1 MDFHSLARKE
11 LQALCKKNKIPANMT
26 NVAMA
31 NALQALQNVE
41 GLEEFLNPSDSNLS
55 QSPEKNVNGSPDI
68 PRTAARASTRRKP
81 TKQVTESTQPLTRTR
96 RGTRGSAAQGTDQE
110 NKDVN
115 VLITPAPAVPG
126 SRRRVPAASS
136 RRKIETQ
143 LREAEDDEKSEAQ
156 ERSDVVETPVV
167 PSTRRKAPATS
178 ALRKLETE
186 NSVQRVYS
194 TRHSVRLLE
203 KNLGK
208 MSLVENGK
216 SEPVKIDDLSEEMAN
231 SSEISE
237 LSVQFEK
244 EMSEANTQT
253 VSEVGPEETND
264 SEVLSDPKPVEPMEM
279 ERELKVDN
287 KDMNKSD
294 DESRED
300 NLKSEIADNSGVVKV
315 SETIDEAGDEGS
327 DESDIISS
335 EKLEMAIDLD
345 HETVDEKVTEQDTR
359 SEDSLAVKESND
371 ASAED
376 MDHVSE
382 SMSPQHECQNLASK
396 DSELNVTEGDDH
408 SNCDSESE
416 STTEGE
422 SDSES
427 ESATEGESDEE
438 IASDENSSECE
449 ENYSDDDAEKDL
461 EAPILPIGFEKL
473 ENNHSGSES
482 IVAEQSD
489 IQVSVE
495 NQASTMEIYNTEA
508 LVDVYVTE
516 AEEVAVKT
524 NDQSSVETPIS
535 MNNMSPDL
543 LISDCEVTLST
554 VATNSISEDKTS
566 CHAEDPMA
574 KAEEMHET
582 LVDVCVMPAHESN
595 MSTDLISDS
604 KVTYDIPFQPFAADQ
619 LSGRFPRP
627 TQLTPRKSSAIKEST
642 IQKVTDVSDD
652 DEEKI
657 DTGNVEVELDKEKAK
672 PDELAGKSLR
682 QLAKMLKEMPAHET
696 NMSTD
701 LISDSKVTY
710 DIPFQPFA
718 ADQLSGQFPRP
729 TQLTPRKS
737 SAIKESTIQK
747 VTDFSDDDEEKIDT
761 GNVEVELDR
770 EKAKPDELAGKSL
783 RQLAKML
790 KEMHIKSNKKHNTD
804 KSTTKEHVG
813 KKRIALQALPE
824 NCSVAVDEG
833 LKEN

>member
-31 NALQALQNVE
+31 DALQALQNVE
-41 GLEEFLNPSDSNLS
+41 GIEEFLNPSDSNLS
-55 QSPEKNVNGSPDI
+55 QSPEKNVNGSPNI
-68 PRTAARASTRRKP
+68 PRTAARASARRKP
-81 TKQVTESTQPLTRTR
+81 TKQETESTQPLTRTR
-96 RGTRGSAAQGTDQE
+96 RGTRGSAVQGIDQE

-115 VLITPAPAVPG
+115 VLITPAPTVPG

-143 LREAEDDEKSEAQ
+143 LREAEEDEKSEAQ

-167 PSTRRKAPATS
+167 PSTRRRAPATS

-208 MSLVENGK
+208 MNLVENGK
-216 SEPVKIDDLSEEMAN
+216 SEPVKIDDLSEEMTD

-244 EMSEANTQT
+244 EMSEANTQA

-264 SEVLSDPKPVEPMEM
+264 SEVLSDPKPVESMEM

-287 KDMNKSD
+287 KDMNKSEG
-294 DESRED
+294 ESKED
-300 NLKSEIADNSGVVKV
+300 NLKSEIADNLGVVKV

-335 EKLEMAIDLD
+335 EKLEMAIDGD

-371 ASAED
+371 ASAKD

-396 DSELNVTEGDDH
+396 DSELNVTESDDH
-408 SNCDSESE
+408 SNCDSETE

-449 ENYSDDDAEKDL
+449 ENYSDDDAETEEEKDL
-461 EAPILPIGFEKL
+461 EAPVLPIGFEKL
-473 ENNHSGSES
+473 EYNHSGSES

-495 NQASTMEIYNTEA
+495 NQASTKEIYNTEA
-508 LVDVYVTE
+508 LVDVYVTK
-516 AEEVAVKT
+516 AEEVAMKT

-535 MNNMSPDL
+535 MKNMSPDL
-543 LISDCEVTLST
+543 LIFSDCEVTLST

-574 KAEEMHET
+574 KAEEMHDT
-582 LVDVCVMPAHESN
+582 VDVCVMPAHESN

-604 KVTYDIPFQPFAADQ
+604 KVTF
-619 LSGRFPRP
+619 
-627 TQLTPRKSSAIKEST
+627 E
-642 IQKVTDVSDD
+642 
-652 DEEKI
+652 
-657 DTGNVEVELDKEKAK
+657 
-672 PDELAGKSLR
+672 
-682 QLAKMLKEMPAHET
+682 
-696 NMSTD
+696 
-701 LISDSKVTY
+701 
-710 DIPFQPFA
+710 IPFQPFA

-747 VTDFSDDDEEKIDT
+747 VADVSDDDEENIDT
-761 GNVEVELDR
+761 GNVEVELDK

-804 KSTTKEHVG
+804 KSATKGHVG

-824 NCSVAVDEG
+824 NCSMAVDEG

>member
-449 ENYSDDDAEKDL
+449 ENYSDDDAETEEERDL
-461 EAPILPIGFEKL
+461 EAPV
-473 ENNHSGSES
+473 HSGSES
-482 IVAEQSD
+482 TVAEQSD

>member
-1 MDFHSLARKE
+1 MDFHSLVRKE

-31 NALQALQNVE
+31 DALQALQNVE

-55 QSPEKNVNGSPDI
+55 QSPDKNVNGSPDI

-96 RGTRGSAAQGTDQE
+96 RGTRGSAAQGIDQE

-143 LREAEDDEKSEAQ
+143 LREAEEDEKSEAQ
-156 ERSDVVETPVV
+156 ESSDVVETPVV
-167 PSTRRKAPATS
+167 PSNRRRAPATS

-203 KNLGK
+203 KNLGE

-216 SEPVKIDDLSEEMAN
+216 SEPVKIDDMSEDMTN
-231 SSEISE
+231 NSEISE
-237 LSVQFEK
+237 HSVQFEK
-244 EMSEANTQT
+244 EMSDANNTQT

-264 SEVLSDPKPVEPMEM
+264 SQVLSDPKPVESVEM
-279 ERELKVDN
+279 ERELKVDI

-294 DESRED
+294 DESKED
-300 NLKSEIADNSGVVKV
+300 NLKSEVADNSGVKV

-335 EKLEMAIDLD
+335 EKLEMAIDVD
-345 HETVDEKVTEQDTR
+345 HETVDAKVTEQDTR
-359 SEDSLAVKESND
+359 SEDSLVVKESND

-382 SMSPQHECQNLASK
+382 SLSPQHECQNLASK

-416 STTEGE
+416 STEGE
-422 SDSES
+422 SDSKS
-427 ESATEGESDEE
+427 ESATEGEFDEE

-449 ENYSDDDAEKDL
+449 EDYSDDDAETEEEKDL
-461 EAPILPIGFEKL
+461 EAPVLPIGFEKL

-516 AEEVAVKT
+516 AEEVAMKT

-535 MNNMSPDL
+535 MKNMSPDL

-566 CHAEDPMA
+566 CHADDPMA

-595 MSTDLISDS
+595 MSTELISDS
-604 KVTYDIPFQPFAADQ
+604 KVSY
-619 LSGRFPRP
+619 
-627 TQLTPRKSSAIKEST
+627 E
-642 IQKVTDVSDD
+642 
-652 DEEKI
+652 
-657 DTGNVEVELDKEKAK
+657 
-672 PDELAGKSLR
+672 
-682 QLAKMLKEMPAHET
+682 
-696 NMSTD
+696 
-701 LISDSKVTY
+701 
-710 DIPFQPFA
+710 IPFQPFA

-737 SAIKESTIQK
+737 SAIIESTIQK
-747 VTDFSDDDEEKIDT
+747 VTDVSDDDVENIDT
-761 GNVEVELDR
+761 GNVEVELDK

-804 KSTTKEHVG
+804 KSATKEHVG

-824 NCSVAVDEG
+824 NCSMAVDEG

>member
-1 MDFHSLARKE
+1 MDFHSLVRKE

-31 NALQALQNVE
+31 DALQALQNVE

-55 QSPEKNVNGSPDI
+55 QSPDKNVNGSPDI

-96 RGTRGSAAQGTDQE
+96 RGTRGSAAQGIDQE

-143 LREAEDDEKSEAQ
+143 LREAEEDEKSEAQ
-156 ERSDVVETPVV
+156 ESSDVVETPVV
-167 PSTRRKAPATS
+167 PSNRRRAPATS

-203 KNLGK
+203 KNLGE

-216 SEPVKIDDLSEEMAN
+216 SEPVKIDDMSEDMTN
-231 SSEISE
+231 NSEISE
-237 LSVQFEK
+237 HSVQFEK
-244 EMSEANTQT
+244 EMSALLDKMEEHEYEMMFSDIAHNFISDANNTQT

-264 SEVLSDPKPVEPMEM
+264 SQVLSDPKPVESVEM
-279 ERELKVDN
+279 ERELKVDI

-294 DESRED
+294 DESKED
-300 NLKSEIADNSGVVKV
+300 NLKSEVADNSGVKV

-335 EKLEMAIDLD
+335 EKLEMAIDVD
-345 HETVDEKVTEQDTR
+345 HETVDAKVTEQDTR
-359 SEDSLAVKESND
+359 SEDSLVVKESND

-382 SMSPQHECQNLASK
+382 SLSPQHECQNLASK

-416 STTEGE
+416 STEGE
-422 SDSES
+422 SDSKS
-427 ESATEGESDEE
+427 ESATEGEFDEE

-449 ENYSDDDAEKDL
+449 EDYSDDDAETEEEKDL
-461 EAPILPIGFEKL
+461 EAPVLHIGFEKL

-482 IVAEQSD
+482 IVAGQSD
-489 IQVSVE
+489 I
-495 NQASTMEIYNTEA
+495 QASTMEIYNTEA

-516 AEEVAVKT
+516 AEEVAMKT

-535 MNNMSPDL
+535 MKNMSPDL

-566 CHAEDPMA
+566 CHADDPMA

-595 MSTDLISDS
+595 MSTELISDS
-604 KVTYDIPFQPFAADQ
+604 KVSY
-619 LSGRFPRP
+619 
-627 TQLTPRKSSAIKEST
+627 E
-642 IQKVTDVSDD
+642 
-652 DEEKI
+652 
-657 DTGNVEVELDKEKAK
+657 
-672 PDELAGKSLR
+672 
-682 QLAKMLKEMPAHET
+682 
-696 NMSTD
+696 
-701 LISDSKVTY
+701 
-710 DIPFQPFA
+710 IPFQPFA

-737 SAIKESTIQK
+737 SAIIESTIQK
-747 VTDFSDDDEEKIDT
+747 VTDVSDDDVENIDT
-761 GNVEVELDR
+761 GNVEVELDK

-804 KSTTKEHVG
+804 KSATKEHVG

-824 NCSVAVDEG
+824 NCSMAVDEG

>member
-1 MDFHSLARKE
+1 MDFHSLVRKE

-31 NALQALQNVE
+31 DALQALQNVE

-55 QSPEKNVNGSPDI
+55 QSPDKNVNGSPDI

-96 RGTRGSAAQGTDQE
+96 RGTRGSAAQGIDQE

-143 LREAEDDEKSEAQ
+143 LREAEEDEKSEAQ
-156 ERSDVVETPVV
+156 ESSDVVETPVV
-167 PSTRRKAPATS
+167 PSNRRRAPATS

-203 KNLGK
+203 KNLGE

-216 SEPVKIDDLSEEMAN
+216 SEPVKIDDMSEDMTN
-231 SSEISE
+231 NSEISE
-237 LSVQFEK
+237 HSVQFEK
-244 EMSEANTQT
+244 EMSDANNTQT

-264 SEVLSDPKPVEPMEM
+264 SQVLSDPKPVESVEM
-279 ERELKVDN
+279 ERELKVDI

-294 DESRED
+294 DESKED
-300 NLKSEIADNSGVVKV
+300 NLKSEVADNSGVKV

-335 EKLEMAIDLD
+335 EKLEMAIDVD
-345 HETVDEKVTEQDTR
+345 HETVDAKVTEQDTR
-359 SEDSLAVKESND
+359 SEDSLVVKESND

-382 SMSPQHECQNLASK
+382 SLSPQHECQNLASK

-416 STTEGE
+416 STEGE
-422 SDSES
+422 F
-427 ESATEGESDEE
+427 DEE

-449 ENYSDDDAEKDL
+449 EDYSDDDAETEEEKDL
-461 EAPILPIGFEKL
+461 EAPVLHIGFEKLENNHSGSESIVAGQSDIQVSVENQASTMETYNTEALVDVYVTEAETEEEKDLEAPVLPIGFEKL

-516 AEEVAVKT
+516 AEEVAMKT

-535 MNNMSPDL
+535 MKNMSPDL

-566 CHAEDPMA
+566 CHADDPMA

-595 MSTDLISDS
+595 MSTELISDS
-604 KVTYDIPFQPFAADQ
+604 KVSY
-619 LSGRFPRP
+619 
-627 TQLTPRKSSAIKEST
+627 E
-642 IQKVTDVSDD
+642 
-652 DEEKI
+652 
-657 DTGNVEVELDKEKAK
+657 
-672 PDELAGKSLR
+672 
-682 QLAKMLKEMPAHET
+682 
-696 NMSTD
+696 
-701 LISDSKVTY
+701 
-710 DIPFQPFA
+710 IPFQPFA

-737 SAIKESTIQK
+737 SAIIESTIQK
-747 VTDFSDDDEEKIDT
+747 VTDVSDDDVENIDT
-761 GNVEVELDR
+761 GNVEVELDK

-804 KSTTKEHVG
+804 KSATKEHVG

-824 NCSVAVDEG
+824 NCSMAVDEG